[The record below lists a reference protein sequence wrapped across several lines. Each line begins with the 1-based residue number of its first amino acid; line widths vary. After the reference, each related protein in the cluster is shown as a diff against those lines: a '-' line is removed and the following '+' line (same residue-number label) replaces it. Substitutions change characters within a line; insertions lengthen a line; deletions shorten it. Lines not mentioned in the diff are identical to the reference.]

1 MKAMPTILLNN
12 KVNDG
17 SAPSPSDVAVRELA
31 IDASTGSLWTKLK
44 TGLVRKILAIAA
56 PHAATHA
63 AGQPDAITPASIGAA
78 MIDHEHTPLD
88 LVGCGD
94 IITSNAA
101 DFATASH
108 THGVG
113 QVAGLSAQL
122 DALAQRI
129 SALEQQVY
137 PQ

>member
-1 MKAMPTILLNN
+1 MATILIND
-12 KVNDG
+12 KVAEG
-17 SAPSPSDVAVRELA
+17 QAPNPADINVRELS
-31 IDASTGSLWTKLK
+31 IDSSNGSLWTKLK
-44 TGLVRKILAIAA
+44 NGLVRKILAIAA
-56 PHAATHA
+56 PHAGTHA
-63 AGQPDAITPASIGAA
+63 AGQPDAITPAAIGAA
-78 MIDHEHTPLD
+78 IIDHQHTPLD

-94 IITSNAA
+94 IITSNVA
-101 DFATASH
+101 DFAAASH